1 MALNYYLY
9 QDTRS
14 NGNNKWYARSVHP
27 VTVEIDQLAEEVEHN
42 CSMTKGDVL
51 AILQELC
58 VQLKY
63 ILQEGNKVKLDN
75 FGIFY
80 YTITTIGAKSEE
92 EFTPVDNIKSIN
104 PRFFAARKKSNR
116 KYNILFTDGVKFKK
130 VDAPKKTVSP
140 GP

>member
-9 QDTRS
+9 QDNRE
-14 NGNNKWYARSVHP
+14 NGNGKWYARSVHP

-51 AILQELC
+51 AVLRELC
-58 VQLKY
+58 SQLEY
-63 ILQEGNKVKLDN
+63 ILKEGNKVKLDG

-80 YTITTIGAKSEE
+80 YTVTTKGAKTEE
-92 EFTPVDNIKSIN
+92 EFTPQENIKSVN
-104 PRFFAARKKSNR
+104 ARFLASRKKKNG

-130 VDAPKKTVSP
+130 VSAPKKTVAP